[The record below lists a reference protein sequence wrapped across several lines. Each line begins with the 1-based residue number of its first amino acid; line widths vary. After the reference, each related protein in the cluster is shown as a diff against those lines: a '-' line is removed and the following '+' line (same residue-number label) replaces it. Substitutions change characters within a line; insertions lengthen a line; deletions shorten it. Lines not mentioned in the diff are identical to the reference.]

1 MQIPINPRERVINS
15 IKRLPNDRMPC
26 DFRAEEATL
35 QRLYAHIG
43 HNDYNRL
50 ITSLGVDIRYVDAV
64 PPPER
69 DCGAFVQNYWGERYV
84 YRQSQWGRVRDD
96 MPGVLAEAQTMK
108 ELQDFEW
115 PTVSQ
120 MDYANVRAQCER
132 HDGYAI
138 LYGFGDIF
146 TRPACVRGFE
156 NFMLDMYERP
166 EFTHY
171 LIKRFEDFYADEYA
185 RAFTESGGR
194 IDIFLMMGDLSSQ
207 LAPLFDPAMFD
218 EFLASPLTRL
228 CARVHEMGAHM
239 MFHSCG
245 EAYPFIPKLIACGV
259 DIIDPMQRTT
269 DRMSP
274 ERLSAEFG
282 GKVCFHGGIDVQTTL
297 PHGTTDEVRAEVRRY
312 ADAFNDV
319 SGYICTSAHYIQ
331 HDTPPE
337 NILAM
342 YDEINRYTP
351 PVGFIQTRG
360 E

>member
-1 MQIPINPRERVINS
+1 LPDSMTPRERVINA

-35 QRLYAHIG
+35 RRLYAHIG
-43 HNDYNRL
+43 HCDYDRL

-69 DCGAFVQNYWGERYV
+69 DLGAFIQNYWGERYV
-84 YRQSQWGRVRDD
+84 YRQSVWGRVRDD
-96 MPGVLAEAQTMK
+96 MPGALATAQTMK
-108 ELQDFEW
+108 EIQDFNW

-120 MDYANVRAQCER
+120 MDYRGVRAQCER
-132 HDGYAI
+132 YDDYAI

-146 TRPACVRGFE
+146 TRAACVRGFE

-166 EFTHY
+166 EFIHCM
-171 LIKRFEDFYADEYA
+171 IKRFEDFYAEEYTK
-185 RAFTESGGR
+185 AFAESGNK

-207 LAPLFDPAMFD
+207 LAPLFDPALFD
-218 EFLASPLTRL
+218 EYLTGPLTRL
-228 CARVHEMGAHM
+228 CARVHEMGAYL

-245 EAYPFIPKLIACGV
+245 ETYPFISKLIACGV

-269 DRMSP
+269 DNMSP

-282 GKVCFHGGIDVQTTL
+282 GKVCFHGGIDVQATL
-297 PHGTTDEVRAEVRRY
+297 PLGTTDDVRAEVRRY
-312 ADAFNDV
+312 AGAFGKT
-319 SGYICTSAHYIQ
+319 SGYICTSAHYLQ

-337 NILAM
+337 NVMAM
-342 YDEINRYTP
+342 YDEIKRCTYYAIN
-351 PVGFIQTRG
+351 
-360 E
+360 